1 MSTPATFSTDGAR
14 RIVDAVRVVEGS
26 TRIDQFDLKTQQS
39 LLETGLGVSS
49 GSTIVS
55 VVNNTGAAL
64 QPFSAVSI
72 KRNAV
77 HPSFDQSPNT
87 FASEYQFEVEKGV
100 EGEGVPAVLLGSIN
114 AGLSGQAVIAG
125 LAMVLINGD
134 GENIDFC
141 DFHEAGSTEFYTF
154 KPTTSGRIE
163 LLWQQAA
170 AGVPSPALRYGIVL
184 LGSSAHTSGLVPFM
198 VSCYLGNGWYEVY
211 KLDMDPPDLPA
222 NQVIDETTG
231 QTRIVQPWAGHTTW
245 QLLDLIAPSGNWQN
259 IDSDGEGTSQT
270 PDAQNYPGIQI
281 SDTVVTD
288 NELTAGQNYG
298 LCIPECYASQCT
310 WEWQTDNWIKVA
322 QADCETEQGGDDPNS
337 PGSYV
342 HGGCSCQMPAI
353 PDPVPENGTQVV
365 TACAASDCSS
375 ETPPDATWEWQ
386 QVAPA
391 THFGDFT
398 PYWKLVDDC
407 GNPDP
412 TPDGRCRAVPPNTD
426 GTFDG
431 ETITVQCYPSGLC
444 SYVTEMN
451 DPIDLCCDE
460 LIADPDYV
468 PRQEGH
474 RTDAQQVSPDT
485 YGDPV
490 KAFSIDKMTQ
500 PGSFDLTAAPGTYG
514 FMLPF
519 KSGQFDPDINEETNW
534 GIVQWQ
540 RTLIKAS
547 IPTAIQCCP
556 TSGGGTE
563 IKITAWTDMI
573 VEGLY
578 CGGQSDPC
586 EV

>member
-1 MSTPATFSTDGAR
+1 
-14 RIVDAVRVVEGS
+14 
-26 TRIDQFDLKTQQS
+26 
-39 LLETGLGVSS
+39 
-49 GSTIVS
+49 
-55 VVNNTGAAL
+55 
-64 QPFSAVSI
+64 
-72 KRNAV
+72 
-77 HPSFDQSPNT
+77 
-87 FASEYQFEVEKGV
+87 
-100 EGEGVPAVLLGSIN
+100 VP
-114 AGLSGQAVIAG
+114 
-125 LAMVLINGD
+125 D
-134 GENIDFC
+134 
-141 DFHEAGSTEFYTF
+141 
-154 KPTTSGRIE
+154 
-163 LLWQQAA
+163 
-170 AGVPSPALRYGIVL
+170 
-184 LGSSAHTSGLVPFM
+184 
-198 VSCYLGNGWYEVY
+198 
-211 KLDMDPPDLPA
+211 
-222 NQVIDETTG
+222 
-231 QTRIVQPWAGHTTW
+231 
-245 QLLDLIAPSGNWQN
+245 
-259 IDSDGEGTSQT
+259 
-270 PDAQNYPGIQI
+270 
-281 SDTVVTD
+281 
-288 NELTAGQNYG
+288 
-298 LCIPECYASQCT
+298 
-310 WEWQTDNWIKVA
+310 
-322 QADCETEQGGDDPNS
+322 
-337 PGSYV
+337 
-342 HGGCSCQMPAI
+342 
-353 PDPVPENGTQVV
+353 NGTQVV
-365 TACAASDCSS
+365 TACAASDCSA

-412 TPDGRCRAVPPNTD
+412 APDGRCRAVPPNTD

-460 LIADPDYV
+460 LIADPDDV

-474 RTDAQQVSPDT
+474 KTDAEQVSPDT

-514 FMLPF
+514 FMLPL

-563 IKITAWTDMI
+563 NKITAWTDMI

-578 CGGQSDPC
+578 CGGQTDPC